1 MVSFK
6 EIRHTKVDCACSS
19 DNVPKCKKSCEN
31 KQLVQSCVQFISRC
45 PSRLSTKLPTIHYCL
60 GSIVS

>member
-31 KQLVQSCVQFISRC
+31 KQLV
-45 PSRLSTKLPTIHYCL
+45 H
-60 GSIVS
+60 

>member
-19 DNVPKCKKSCEN
+19 DNVPKCKKSVRIN
-31 KQLVQSCVQFISRC
+31 NSYSDVFSL
-45 PSRLSTKLPTIHYCL
+45 
-60 GSIVS
+60 